1 MKLLIILC
9 IEEHEKQVRR
19 LLRDEKVPVYS
30 EINIHGYSNEH
41 HDADA
46 MNWFAHDET
55 ERFSKLFFS
64 IQSSDSVKGVM
75 DAVRAYNEKH
85 EGMKNYPL
93 HAYQLNVE
101 DAV

>member
-19 LLRDEKVPVYS
+19 LLSDQKVPVYS
-30 EINIHGYSNEH
+30 EINILGYSNEH
-41 HDADA
+41 HDADIT
-46 MNWFAHDET
+46 NWFAHQDV

-64 IQSSDSVKGVM
+64 IQSAEAVKKVLA
-75 DAVRAYNEKH
+75 AVKNYNEEH
-85 EGMKNYPL
+85 EGEKNYPL

-101 DAV
+101 EAV